1 MDEDLKKLLEENLQL
16 NKENYVMLKSMKR
29 YFAWQKIV
37 SVIYFILIV
46 GPLIFGVI
54 YLPSLLK
61 PILGEYQDLLG
72 GSGQINLQDL
82 QKSITQ

>member
-1 MDEDLKKLLEENLQL
+1 MLFVLCFMLYNMDNDLKKLLEENLQL
-16 NKENYVMLKSMKR
+16 NKENYAMLKSMKR
-29 YFAWQKIV
+29 YFVWQRIV

-46 GPLIFGVI
+46 GPIILGVV

-72 GSGQINLQDL
+72 ASG
-82 QKSITQ
+82 